1 MPNVDVPVDA
11 KLEQAAALLE
21 ERFDPRAIVLFGS
34 RAQGRQ
40 RADSDHDLAMLV
52 GRPVPDVFAVATARS
67 DLEDLLGGDV
77 DLVVLDEASPILAM
91 EILRGHV
98 VLRRRDPDAFE
109 NFVVRTLGAYFDLKR
124 VREPIESALVGTGS
138 R

>member
-40 RADSDHDLAMLV
+40 RADSDYDLAMLV

-67 DLEDLLGGDV
+67 DVEDLLGGDV

-109 NFVVRTLGAYFDLKR
+109 NFVVQTLGAYFDLKR